1 MFLFFISFR
10 QRQRNEQVLLS
21 DLNCWS
27 CNCEKCSCEHG
38 GCSLCFEAGNY
49 LPSASHLPSEPADE
63 QAPDAARASFQEE
76 KFDACQRGEIRLLA
90 LCPRKRSK
98 VHTYLW

>member
-1 MFLFFISFR
+1 MKSVVVNMGVAVSVLR
-10 QRQRNEQVLLS
+10 QATTYLL
-21 DLNCWS
+21 
-27 CNCEKCSCEHG
+27 HRI
-38 GCSLCFEAGNY
+38 Y
-49 LPSASHLPSEPADE
+49 PPSRLIE